1 MGIRTLLKRIEQAEK
16 ALQARPIFSADCI
29 CFPENEPPFFCFPS
43 EEEIG
48 AKVKCPLHGNRFR
61 QPMVH
66 IYVAKWRR
74 EGEPK
79 RRQRLSPQYQKA
91 WLASFP
97 EDSVDYARYN
107 ENFVLVVTSSCC
119 IRWNSTGYQG
129 RSPWLVS
136 QPLATTDSLAR

>member
-1 MGIRTLLKRIEQAEK
+1 VFLEWVLGER
-16 ALQARPIFSADCI
+16 SVVV
-29 CFPENEPPFFCFPS
+29 ENL
-43 EEEIG
+43 II
-48 AKVKCPLHGNRFR
+48 LHGNRFR

-97 EDSVDYARYN
+97 ED
-107 ENFVLVVTSSCC
+107 
-119 IRWNSTGYQG
+119 
-129 RSPWLVS
+129 LVS
-136 QPLATTDSLAR
+136 QTRAHN

>member
-1 MGIRTLLKRIEQAEK
+1 MGTRTLLKRIEQAEK
-16 ALQARPIFSADCI
+16 ALLAQSIFSADCI

-43 EEEIG
+43 EEEIA
-48 AKVKCPLHGNRFR
+48 AKVKCLLHGNRFR
-61 QPMVH
+61 QPIFH

-97 EDSVDYARYN
+97 EELA
-107 ENFVLVVTSSCC
+107 
-119 IRWNSTGYQG
+119 
-129 RSPWLVS
+129 S

>member
-1 MGIRTLLKRIEQAEK
+1 MGTRTLLKRIEQAEK
-16 ALQARPIFSADCI
+16 ALLAQSIFSADCI

-43 EEEIG
+43 EEEIA

-97 EDSVDYARYN
+97 ED
-107 ENFVLVVTSSCC
+107 
-119 IRWNSTGYQG
+119 
-129 RSPWLVS
+129 LVS
-136 QPLATTDSLAR
+136 QPRATTDSLAR